1 MKLGTSV
8 ADSRSAVQEIPRRLW
23 ELKVHYSAH

>member
-8 ADSRSAVQEIPRRLW
+8 ADLIHTIEAFIATKS
-23 ELKVHYSAH
+23 